1 MPTAK
6 GWSAADIKRLT
17 EPAAPGPWLTLTV
30 VVPVATKGTL
40 NSREHWAARA
50 RRVKGERA
58 AVWAALQAVGPVC
71 PHGLYAAPR
80 VRVTLTRV
88 NGGRMDSDNLAGA
101 LKGVRDTVALDWFGR
116 DDADPRFD
124 WRYAQ
129 EPGRGPAAVRITFEV
144 GV

>member
-17 EPAAPGPWLTLTV
+17 GPAPGPWLTLTV

-50 RRVKGERA
+50 RRVKGERGA
-58 AVWAALQAVGPVC
+58 TILTLWRLSTC
-71 PHGLYAAPR
+71 PPAGIRDVSR

-88 NGGRMDSDNLAGA
+88 NGGKMDTDNLCSA
-101 LKGVRDTVALDWFGR
+101 LKGVRDEVASGWFGW
-116 DDADPRFD
+116 DDADPRFE
-124 WRYAQ
+124 WVYAQ

-144 GV
+144 GA

>member
-6 GWSAADIKRLT
+6 GWGAADIRRLT
-17 EPAAPGPWLTLTV
+17 GPGATGPWLTLTV

-50 RRVKGERA
+50 RRVKGERTAVA
-58 AVWAALQAVGPVC
+58 AVLLMVGPPPRV
-71 PHGLYAAPR
+71 LTATPR

-88 NGGRMDSDNLAGA
+88 NGGTMDDDNLKGA
-101 LKGVRDTVALDWFGR
+101 LKGVRDEVASGWFKR
-116 DDADPRFD
+116 DDADPRFE
-124 WRYAQ
+124 WVYAQ

>member
-17 EPAAPGPWLTLTV
+17 GPAATGPWLTLTV
-30 VVPVATKGTL
+30 VVPVATRGSL

-50 RRVKGERA
+50 RRVKREREVVRNFLWSA
-58 AVWAALQAVGPVC
+58 AESAPW
-71 PHGLYAAPR
+71 GLR
-80 VRVTLTRV
+80 GRKTRVTLTRV
-88 NGGRMDSDNLAGA
+88 NGGKMDDDNLPGA
-101 LKGVRDTVALDWFGR
+101 LKGVRDEVASGWFKW
-116 DDADPRFD
+116 DDADPRFE
-124 WRYAQ
+124 WVYAQ

>member
-17 EPAAPGPWLTLTV
+17 GPAATGPWLTLTV

-40 NSREHWAARA
+40 NSREHWAARHK
-50 RRVKGERA
+50 RVKGERLA
-58 AVWAALQAVGPVC
+58 IRSVLQAVEPVC

-80 VRVTLTRV
+80 VRVTLTRI

-101 LKGVRDTVALDWFGR
+101 LKGCRDEVAAWLGW
-116 DDADPRFD
+116 DDDDPRFE
-124 WRYAQ
+124 WVYAQ
-129 EPGRGPAAVRITFEV
+129 EPGRGPAQVRITFEA
-144 GV
+144 GA

>member
-17 EPAAPGPWLTLTV
+17 GPAAGPWLTLTV

-58 AVWAALQAVGPVC
+58 AVAAVLLMVGP
-71 PHGLYAAPR
+71 PPRGLTATPR

-88 NGGRMDSDNLAGA
+88 NGGKMDGDNLQGC
-101 LKGVRDTVALDWFGR
+101 LKACRDAVALDWLGR
-116 DDADPRFD
+116 DDGDPRFD

-129 EPGRGPAAVRITFEV
+129 EPGRGPAQVRITFEV
-144 GV
+144 GT